1 MAPTLRSRDSLRTQT
16 NIESCLARTVPTKK
30 HKITTWKKK
39 KQRARNIENSTWAQ
53 ICNRKRSPL
62 LKLPVEIRLLIY
74 HYAMMCPSGPEVF
87 VGVGSHEPVK
97 SMRSLPPGPIR
108 LSMAKGWLDWS
119 AISWFCSRI
128 TGHYEVVRNI
138 CTQVDDPFVS
148 SPFFAPDGLPYGLQI
163 PRCKPF
169 PLAADKGR
177 HWPMAVQ
184 CYLSPFMAC
193 KTLYYEAQ
201 EEFFKNRHFVLGSS
215 TYALAWLRR
224 IGSRNAMNIRSV
236 RFKVHREFYF
246 SAGGHTLSG
255 VHWDEV
261 LNRLKRNA
269 PGLRVLGLH
278 YEEGTGRLEDAEKLL
293 YRIAGFPDL
302 RRVDLYTWG
311 LDCFLNSK
319 RNSSWF
325 ARPCARESVPE
336 EANEIMELSFRQN
349 NIPIR
354 FLEICRF
361 PPRELGAMEISL
373 SGQEWYH
380 VSHEI
385 HGEHDEGNTSVSNNP
400 TVSKFIDAY
409 EACLHSE
416 ARSL

>member
-1 MAPTLRSRDSLRTQT
+1 MAPTLRSRDNLRTQT
-16 NIESCLARTVPTKK
+16 NIESFLARTAPTKK

-39 KQRARNIENSTWAQ
+39 EQRARNIETSTWAQ
-53 ICNRKRSPL
+53 ICNRKSSPL
-62 LKLPVEIRLLIY
+62 LNLPVEIRLEIY
-74 HYAMMCPSGPEVF
+74 HYAMLCHSGPEVF

-119 AISWFCSRI
+119 AVSWFCSRI

-138 CTQVDDPFVS
+138 CTQPDDPFVS
-148 SPFFAPDGLPYGLQI
+148 SPFAPAGLPHGLRV
-163 PRCKPF
+163 PRRKPF
-169 PLAADKGR
+169 PLAGDKKR
-177 HWPMAVQ
+177 HWPTAVQ

-201 EEFFKNRHFVLGSS
+201 EEFFKSRHFVLGSS

-236 RFKVHREFYF
+236 RFKIHREFYF
-246 SAGGHTLSG
+246 SAGGHSLSG

-278 YEEGTGRLEDAEKLL
+278 YEEGPGRLEDAEKLL
-293 YRIAGFPDL
+293 CRVAGFPAL
-302 RRVDLYTWG
+302 RRVDIYIWG
-311 LDCFLNSK
+311 LDCVGNSK
-319 RNSSWF
+319 RNSSWSAF
-325 ARPCARESVPE
+325 PYARGSVPE

-354 FLEICRF
+354 LLQICRF
-361 PPRELGAMEISL
+361 PHRELGAMETSL
-373 SGQEWYH
+373 GWQECYC

-385 HGEHDEGNTSVSNNP
+385 HGEHDEGTSLVSNNP
-400 TVSKFIDAY
+400 PVWKFINTY
-409 EACLHSE
+409 KACLHAE
-416 ARSL
+416 ARSG